1 MTGAAAVTSRAST
14 TVRTGNGRGKTVE
27 IITRVQR
34 NPGDERTDTD
44 SAKNNSMQGTAHLSP
59 SLVFEQEKDV
69 TEGLV
74 VYLYVSRIIIMIV
87 FIIFK
92 INNINSI
99 FKLHESLLLG
109 HTHKKYVK

>member
-1 MTGAAAVTSRAST
+1 M
-14 TVRTGNGRGKTVE
+14 
-27 IITRVQR
+27 
-34 NPGDERTDTD
+34 
-44 SAKNNSMQGTAHLSP
+44 
-59 SLVFEQEKDV
+59 
-69 TEGLV
+69 
-74 VYLYVSRIIIMIV
+74 YLYVSRIIIMIV